1 MNKYVRAWFLR
12 AVALLISAAVPM
24 IAILTVTQPTVQT
37 DVTLTVVLI
46 VVMSVVAFVV
56 TGIIFTFAANI
67 MLEGDMVQTVVKHVH
82 VPGPEVIKE
91 VPVAVTSSSAHQS
104 SGWELVA
111 AFTAGGIIGFVTFVY
126 WRVRRWWRKI

>member
-1 MNKYVRAWFLR
+1 MKKYVGVWFLR
-12 AVALLISAAVPM
+12 AIALLISGAVPVM
-24 IAILTVTQPTVQT
+24 AILLVTTPTVQP
-37 DVTLTVVLI
+37 DVTPTIILI
-46 VVMSVVAFVV
+46 VVTSLVAFIITGFVFTV
-56 TGIIFTFAANI
+56 TADTIHEDGK
-67 MLEGDMVQTVVKHVH
+67 LRTVVKFVH

-111 AFTAGGIIGFVTFVY
+111 AFTAGGIVGFATFVY